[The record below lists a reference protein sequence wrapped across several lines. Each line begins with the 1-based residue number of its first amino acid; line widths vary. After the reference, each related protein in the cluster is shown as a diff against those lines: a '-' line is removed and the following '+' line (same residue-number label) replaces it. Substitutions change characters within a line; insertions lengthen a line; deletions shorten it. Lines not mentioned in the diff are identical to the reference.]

1 MLCPHNGFREN
12 LVYKSLKE
20 KKKNCKSQQRLVFH
34 KPKTLGEN
42 SL

>member
-20 KKKNCKSQQRLVFH
+20 KKNCKSQQRLVFH